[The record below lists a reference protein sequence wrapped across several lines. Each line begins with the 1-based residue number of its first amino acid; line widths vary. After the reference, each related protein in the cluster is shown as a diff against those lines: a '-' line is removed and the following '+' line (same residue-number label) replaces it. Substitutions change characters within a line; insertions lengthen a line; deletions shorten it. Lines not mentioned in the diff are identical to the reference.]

1 MLDTAA
7 RENYLAT
14 QVLTASPAKLQL
26 LLLEGAIRHGR
37 HAGDQWRTGNQEAA
51 WQSLVRCRQIVTE
64 LLCGVKFDGTELTR
78 RVRSVYGFV
87 FRTLTEAQ
95 LERNE
100 EKLDDA
106 LRILELERETWR
118 EVCERHVNSTPTP
131 VAVSIEARSS
141 ESLSVHA

>member
-1 MLDTAA
+1 MMETAA

-26 LLLEGAIRHGR
+26 LLLDGAIRHGR
-37 HAGDQWRTGNQEAA
+37 QAGDQWCTGNQEAA

-64 LLCGVKFDGTELTR
+64 LLCGIKLDGSELTR
-78 RVRSVYGFV
+78 RVRSVYAFV

-100 EKLDDA
+100 DKLTDA
-106 LRILELERETWR
+106 LRILDVERETWR
-118 EVCERHVNSTPTP
+118 EVCQRQAETTKTPAAQP
-131 VAVSIEARSS
+131 ADVRPHAP
-141 ESLSVHA
+141 LSVRA

>member
-7 RENYLAT
+7 RENYLTT

-37 HAGDQWRTGNQEAA
+37 QAGDQWRTGNQEAA

-64 LLCGVKFDGTELTR
+64 LLCGIKVDGTELTR
-78 RVRSVYGFV
+78 RVRSVYAFV

-100 EKLDDA
+100 DKLADA
-106 LRILELERETWR
+106 LRILELERDTWR
-118 EVCERHVNSTPTP
+118 EVCLRQP
-131 VAVSIEARSS
+131 EAAKSPASQPADARPHA
-141 ESLSVHA
+141 SLSVRA